1 MTKVFSFFI
10 LPFLIFFLS
19 FKIHSNFIF
28 PFPPFNQLIF
38 DIGKEFS
45 DRTSYE
51 QPLGSKG
58 GFRDFIGLLFGA
70 RRLTADIAWLS
81 VLQYYGSHEK
91 DEEGHHAH
99 SHDFAGGEYESLKK
113 MVLRVTRLDPSLYY
127 AYLYGA
133 GALAFNLNRPIEAME
148 ILEEGIKRN
157 PFYWRFQLYA
167 GAIIYKQKG
176 ELDHMLKLL
185 ENAIRYPDCP
195 TMVKSILA
203 NIYKERG
210 NYKRALEIWL
220 DIYEAGNEAWY
231 VEQAKKQIEV
241 LKQKLKAGI

>member
-1 MTKVFSFFI
+1 VTKVFSFFI
-10 LPFLIFFLS
+10 LPFLIFFIS

-45 DRTSYE
+45 DRISYD

-91 DEEGHHAH
+91 DQGGEESH
-99 SHDFAGGEYESLKK
+99 SHEFGGGEYDALKK
-113 MVLRVTRLDPSLYY
+113 MVLRVVRLDPSLYY
-127 AYLYGA
+127 ATLYGA
-133 GALAFNLNRPIEAME
+133 GALAFNLNRPNEAME
-148 ILEEGIKRN
+148 ILEEGIKQN
-157 PFYWRFQLYA
+157 PFYWRFQLYV

-176 ELDHMLKLL
+176 QLDNMVHLL

-195 TMVKSILA
+195 TMIKSILA
-203 NIYKERG
+203 NIYRERG
-210 NYKRALEIWL
+210 NDKRALEIWL
-220 DIYEAGNEAWY
+220 DVYESGKDPWY
-231 VEQAKKQIEV
+231 VEQAKKQIEE
-241 LKQKLKAGI
+241 LRQKLGSGV